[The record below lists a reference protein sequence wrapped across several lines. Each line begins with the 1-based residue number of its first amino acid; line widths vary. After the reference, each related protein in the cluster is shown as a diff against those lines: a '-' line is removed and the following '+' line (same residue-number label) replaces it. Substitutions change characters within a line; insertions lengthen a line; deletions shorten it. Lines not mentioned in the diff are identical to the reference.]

1 MLHLSVVCC
10 RIWWAAVRHLSETYE
25 IWNVLRRDHD
35 LTRQRLSAQRWVSAS
50 SQSKSKGWGEATRYY
65 IINCRLLHENSTEP
79 HWALL
84 LQCSAVMIDAWSL
97 DQLSYMH
104 WLDGCHLLLHSFS
117 DPEFFEENLSTK
129 TGTQIAISIRTLTAV
144 HCLGYIFIPGQQAF
158 LLYLE
163 TRTDSTFLGSR
174 KAEWGSARGINV
186 NLYRWQWQN
195 IKIYT
200 YL

>member
-1 MLHLSVVCC
+1 M
-10 RIWWAAVRHLSETYE
+10 IWQDSDWVLNAECLRAASPSPR
-25 IWNVLRRDHD
+25 
-35 LTRQRLSAQRWVSAS
+35 
-50 SQSKSKGWGEATRYY
+50 GWGEPTRYY

-84 LQCSAVMIDAWSL
+84 LQRSAVMIHAWSL

-129 TGTQIAISIRTLTAV
+129 TGTQIAISRTLTAV
-144 HCLGYIFIPGQQAF
+144 HCLGYIFIQQAF

-163 TRTDSTFLGSR
+163 TRTYYYISGRHQVRSEIRILKYVTSVGQRCRQSATGSSSVDGNEVSDLR
-174 KAEWGSARGINV
+174 VG
-186 NLYRWQWQN
+186 
-195 IKIYT
+195 
-200 YL
+200 